1 MDTDVAE
8 AHQDAARIRAEAEA
22 YADATRRRADA
33 VAEARIRRLRELTDR
48 LIATAETVD
57 GRFGDA
63 LEVKT
68 QLDDLIT
75 ALGVAADRV
84 AREVLDGE
92 EGFEP
97 VIIEATQTARSSE
110 PGRSERAEPL
120 TPARLV
126 QVLDVTQS
134 ASRFDAS

>member
-1 MDTDVAE
+1 MDTELAA
-8 AHQDAARIRAEAEA
+8 AHEEAARIRREAEA
-22 YADATRRRADA
+22 YAESARRRADA

-57 GRFGDA
+57 RRFGDA
-63 LEVKT
+63 VEVKT

-75 ALGVAADRV
+75 ALGVAADR
-84 AREVLDGE
+84 AASEVLDGV

-97 VIIEATQTARSSE
+97 VVVE
-110 PGRSERAEPL
+110 PPKRAEPAKPERAEPL

-126 QVLDVTQS
+126 EVLDVAQT
-134 ASRFDAS
+134 ASRFNAS